1 MKDSPYF
8 NQVRL
13 ILRVMP
19 YITAEERF
27 ALKGGTAINLFI
39 RDMLRLSID
48 IDLVWLPLESR
59 DASLDNISSALN
71 RISDSIRNKISG
83 ITVRENRLQG
93 TNHIVRLA
101 IGSPG
106 AMIKIEPN
114 LVIRGTV
121 FFCETRDLCKV
132 AEELFELKITA
143 NTASMADLYGGKLCA
158 ALDRQHPRDIF
169 DIKVLMENEGIT
181 EEIRAAF
188 IIYLASHGRPMNE
201 LLDPN
206 RVDFRSAYEKEFAGM
221 TLRHVDYQELV
232 SDRERIIHTVNQSLT
247 ENERN
252 FLISIKQGRPDWQ
265 LLPISGLDRLPAVQW
280 KLMNIQK
287 MSKAKHMQS
296 IEKLKKVLGL

>member
-19 YITAEERF
+19 YITAEEGF

-39 RDMLRLSID
+39 RDMPRLSID
-48 IDLVWLPLESR
+48 IDLVWLPLETR
-59 DASLDNISSALN
+59 EAALRNINSALN
-71 RISDSIRNKISG
+71 RISGSIQNRNPG
-83 ITVRENRLQG
+83 ITVRKSRLQG
-93 TNHIVRLA
+93 TNHIFRLA

-114 LVIRGTV
+114 LVLRGTV
-121 FFCETRDLCKV
+121 FPCETRDLCKA
-132 AEELFELKITA
+132 AEELFELTTLAI
-143 NTASMADLYGGKLCA
+143 TASMADLYGGKLCA

-169 DIKVLMENEGIT
+169 DIKVLMEHEGIT
-181 EEIRAAF
+181 EEIRTAF
-188 IIYLASHGRPMNE
+188 VIYLASHDRPMSE

-206 RVDFRSAYEKEFAGM
+206 RVDFRAAYEKEFTGM

-232 SDRERIIHTVNQSLT
+232 SDRERIIHTVKQSLT
-247 ENERN
+247 ENERI
-252 FLISIKQGRPDWQ
+252 FLLSVKQGQPEWQ
-265 LLPISGLDRLPAVQW
+265 LLPISQPERFPAVQW
-280 KLMNIQK
+280 KLINIQK

-296 IEKLKKVLGL
+296 VEKLKNVLGL